1 MFQEEEIG
9 KLLAKNIVGTARR
22 QLDERIC
29 YLENIFFA
37 ELNNFLSPKLADK
50 PALSK
55 MTLTLMEESMF

>member
-9 KLLAKNIVGTARR
+9 KLLAKNIAGTARR

-37 ELNNFLSPKLADK
+37 ELTGLSLRAGGRGFP
-50 PALSK
+50 PATQT
-55 MTLTLMEESMF
+55 MAPGYFRR